1 MALLKRDRVQ
11 RHLRRLGWTKAELSH
26 DGHYHQ
32 ALEDF
37 QRGWANGPALLV
49 DGKHGKLTDAALRE
63 AVERKRAGEG
73 TASPHFSYAEWA
85 CKCGGKYKTCRR
97 VVVWRELLK
106 GLEELRAE
114 FYPGGL
120 SPISGY
126 RCYDYNRIDVY
137 NNTGSGTGSQHIYG
151 DACDIPAT
159 VPIRDVARLRRFS
172 GIGIVAATGHVAHVD
187 VRHIAGHNN
196 GGYPDKPMTWFYY

>member
-1 MALLKRDRVQ
+1 MALLTREQVQ
-11 RHLRRLGWTKAELSH
+11 RHLHGLGWTKAELSH

-63 AVERKRAGEG
+63 ATERKHAGEG
-73 TASPHFSYAEWA
+73 TASPHFSYAEWQ
-85 CKCGGKYKTCRR
+85 CHCGGKYKTCRR

-106 GLEELRAE
+106 GLEELRGE

-120 SPISGY
+120 SPVSGY
-126 RCYDYNRIDVY
+126 RCESYNDIDVY
-137 NNTGSGTGSQHIYG
+137 HGRGGTGSQHIYG
-151 DACDIPAT
+151 DACDLPPT
-159 VPIRDVARLRRFS
+159 VAYHDVARLRRFS
-172 GIGIVAATGHVAHVD
+172 GIGIVRATGKVAHVD

-196 GGYPDKPMTWFYY
+196 GGYPSAPMIWYY